1 MPRKI
6 WIMLGFLAAF
16 LFASGGCE
24 KEGSESRQPQ
34 VTPLPSPHS
43 PPKEKLY
50 TIIIKGVRLN
60 VEIARTPEEKARGL
74 MFRKSLPQDQGMLFI
89 YEDSDI
95 RGFYMKNTYIPL
107 SLAYIDEN
115 RQVFQL
121 VDMEPLDEESHLST
135 KPAQFVLEVN
145 RGWFEKNNVKVGDIV
160 KNIPG
165 SR

>member
-1 MPRKI
+1 MPIKI
-6 WIMLGFLAAF
+6 WVMLGLFAAF
-16 LFASGGCE
+16 LFACGGCE

-43 PPKEKLY
+43 PSKERLH
-50 TIIIKGVRLN
+50 TIIIKGIRLN
-60 VEIARTPEEKARGL
+60 VEIARTPEERGRGL

-95 RGFYMKNTYIPL
+95 RSFYMKNTYIPL

-115 RQVFQL
+115 CQIVQL
-121 VDMEPLDEESHLST
+121 VDMEPLEEESYLSV

-160 KNIPG
+160 KNIP
-165 SR
+165 R